1 MSGEPTMDG
10 PDASERQPEQESE
23 SRRRVRR
30 AVVQVRRETIKA
42 AAIHA
47 VVDAVLVTLLVN
59 LALTVAGLD
68 LPGPSYT
75 RQAIAVGA
83 GLLVGAVEFALRFR
97 VPSVEQFEAV
107 NPAVSEALRTARD
120 AASHGEETRMARRL
134 YDDVLEGLQSA
145 SSADLVSTGRVL
157 VSVLVVF
164 GLALATVQ
172 ASVAGLDLTPAPE
185 PGGGPG
191 GDVDRGGDE
200 YDGLYDG
207 DAILG
212 DETDA
217 DAGEDDLDAVVGGSP
232 GSDGEDTEFDS
243 GYDSGGFSSD
253 ASYDAQ
259 QAGFSQS
266 DDVENADIIREYNL
280 RIRDG
285 GDDSDQ

>member
-1 MSGEPTMDG
+1 MSGESAIDG
-10 PDASERQPEQESE
+10 VEESERQPQQESE

-30 AVVQVRRETIKA
+30 AVVQVRREIVKA

-47 VVDAVLVTLLVN
+47 VVDTVLVVLLVN

-83 GLLVGAVEFALRFR
+83 GLLLGGAEFAIRFR
-97 VPSVEQFEAV
+97 TSPVRQFEAV

-191 GDVDRGGDE
+191 GDVDRNDE

-232 GSDGEDTEFDS
+232 GSDGEDTDFDS
-243 GYDSGGFSSD
+243 GYDSGGFSSE

>member
-1 MSGEPTMDG
+1 MTAQSDDGGARGEPT
-10 PDASERQPEQESE
+10 ESE
-23 SRRRVRR
+23 SRREVRR
-30 AVVQVRRETIKA
+30 AVAKVRRETIKA

-47 VVDAVLVTLLVN
+47 VVDAVLVVLLVN
-59 LALTVAGLD
+59 LALTVAGID

-120 AASHGEETRMARRL
+120 AALDGEETRMARRL

-145 SSADLVSTGRVL
+145 SSADLVSMGRIL

-185 PGGGPG
+185 PTGGPG
-191 GDVDRGGDE
+191 GDVDRQDE

-217 DAGEDDLDAVVGGSP
+217 DAGDDELDAVVGGSP
-232 GSDGEDTEFDS
+232 GSEGEDTEFDS

>member
-1 MSGEPTMDG
+1 MSDVTDPPEP
-10 PDASERQPEQESE
+10 ESE
-23 SRRRVRR
+23 GRQQIRR

-47 VVDAVLVTLLVN
+47 VVDAVLVVLVVN
-59 LALTVAGLD
+59 LGLTVVGID
-68 LPGPSYT
+68 LPGPSYV
-75 RQAIAVGA
+75 RQVVAGVA
-83 GLLVGAVEFALRFR
+83 GLLVGATEFGLRFR
-97 VPSVEQFEAV
+97 TPPIAQFEAV

-120 AASHGEETRMARRL
+120 AALDGEETRMARRL

-164 GLALATVQ
+164 GLALGTVQ
-172 ASVAGLDLTPAPE
+172 ASVLGLDLTPTPDTN
-185 PGGGPG
+185 GGPTTDG
-191 GDVDRGGDE
+191 ERERE

-207 DAILG
+207 EAILG
-212 DETDA
+212 EETDA
-217 DAGEDDLDAVVGGSP
+217 DAGDDDLDAVVGGSP
-232 GSDGEDTEFDS
+232 GSEGGDTDFDQ

-259 QAGFSQS
+259 QAGFSRS

-285 GDDSDQ
+285 GDSESDQ